1 MCEILR
7 SNFEDLFP
15 IIEDA
20 IVSAEFLGKNGTRVL
35 LGATKHHIGRFRRIG
50 P

>member
-7 SNFEDLFP
+7 SNFDGLFP

-20 IVSAEFLGKNGTRVL
+20 IVSAEFLGKNGT
-35 LGATKHHIGRFRRIG
+35 HIGRFFRK
-50 P
+50 

>member
-20 IVSAEFLGKNGTRVL
+20 IVNAEFLGKCANT
-35 LGATKHHIGRFRRIG
+35 HRRSA
-50 P
+50 